1 MDYARFYTWTLR
13 GVGGFTG
20 VVLLLSAV
28 GANAVPRRLDCT
40 LTRIETKVDSK
51 SDFESEKR
59 PISVVFDEQTKAL
72 TVYQNGNALV
82 LNNVTTTV
90 NSMSGYVDQV
100 SLGINSADWNIVFQT
115 YSSDSTRSEFGACS
129 LSRQPSP

>member
-1 MDYARFYTWTLR
+1 LPQRLKSKPP
-13 GVGGFTG
+13 
-20 VVLLLSAV
+20 L
-28 GANAVPRRLDCT
+28 RRLDCT

-100 SLGINSADWNIVFQT
+100 SLGINSADWNICVPDQQFRFNALRIWGLQLEQAT
-115 YSSDSTRSEFGACS
+115 IALKYAR
-129 LSRQPSP
+129 